1 MRFKSGQKHSQP
13 SNPHGLPRSG
23 YTYEPIRRIRRVR
36 RGCSA
41 EFKYPRRYLPIA
53 AEGEDR
59 HMVTKSSDSDYN
71 LLVPADILNKIPDDI
86 KNDPDRL
93 RGHLVRALKIG
104 LLAIEGGEFTLSTER
119 IENAIESTVTKYQ
132 DFDAAFEESLSR
144 LIDQKLTGDESQ
156 LANRLSA
163 VFGERGDL
171 RTRLDAIFDDISN
184 PDKASSVPNR
194 VTEVMDTKFQNVET
208 EITSA
213 LDVAKE
219 DSPLRSFLNEQRT
232 NFNQLKTDMETE
244 MGRIQTALNVDE
256 ILQAKEDE
264 IADLYSKSSGKGIHF
279 ENDSVDALQDIAGL
293 FGDRIEHTGGEGVGK
308 SRTKIG
314 DVVIVIISPGV
325 PEIRIAIEAKSG
337 SSIGRKELVRQT
349 RDGVKM
355 RGAVCGIGLMERK
368 HMGVRQQVVEQEGE
382 NFIVGVDWDNQDFL
396 ALEVV
401 YRTLR
406 AQLIAEEIRS
416 SGEDGIDVNSLK
428 KHLTQAKTDLGLL
441 QGLKG
446 GARSAITT
454 LEDLRNNLDLIEDK
468 VKEQLSKAEDLL

>member
-1 MRFKSGQKHSQP
+1 
-13 SNPHGLPRSG
+13 
-23 YTYEPIRRIRRVR
+23 
-36 RGCSA
+36 
-41 EFKYPRRYLPIA
+41 
-53 AEGEDR
+53 
-59 HMVTKSSDSDYN
+59 MVTKSSDSDYN

-264 IADLYSKSSGKGIHF
+264 IAELYSKSSGKGIHF

-325 PEIRIAIEAKSG
+325 LEIRIAIEAKSG

>member
-1 MRFKSGQKHSQP
+1 
-13 SNPHGLPRSG
+13 
-23 YTYEPIRRIRRVR
+23 
-36 RGCSA
+36 
-41 EFKYPRRYLPIA
+41 
-53 AEGEDR
+53 
-59 HMVTKSSDSDYN
+59 MVTKSDDSDYN

-86 KNDPDRL
+86 KNEPDRL

-132 DFDAAFEESLSR
+132 DFDADFEESLSR

-213 LDVAKE
+213 LDTASE
-219 DSPLRSFLNEQRT
+219 DSPLRRFLTEQQT
-232 NFNQLKTDMETE
+232 NFTNLRNDLKNE
-244 MGRIQTALNVDE
+244 MSLIKTALNVDE
-256 ILQAKEDE
+256 LLQEKEEE
-264 IADLYSKSSGKGIHF
+264 IAELYSKSTGKGIHF

-293 FGDRIEHTGGEGVGK
+293 FGDRIEHTGGEGVAG
-308 SRTKIG
+308 SRSKIG
-314 DVVIVIISPGV
+314 DIVIVVISPGI
-325 PEIRIAIEAKSG
+325 PEIRISIEAKSG

-349 RDGVKM
+349 RDGVEM

-368 HMGVRQQVVEQEGE
+368 YMGVRQQVVEKEGE
-382 NFIVGVDWDNQDFL
+382 NFIVGVDWDNQDFV

-406 AQLIAEEIRS
+406 VQLIAEEIRS

-441 QGLKG
+441 QGLRG
-446 GARSAITT
+446 GLSSAITT
-454 LEDLRNNLDLIEDK
+454 LEDNRKTLDIIRDK
-468 VKEQLSKAEDLL
+468 INVELSKAEDLL

>member
-1 MRFKSGQKHSQP
+1 
-13 SNPHGLPRSG
+13 
-23 YTYEPIRRIRRVR
+23 
-36 RGCSA
+36 
-41 EFKYPRRYLPIA
+41 
-53 AEGEDR
+53 
-59 HMVTKSSDSDYN
+59 MVTKSDDSDYN

-264 IADLYSKSSGKGIHF
+264 IAELYSKSSGKGIHF

-337 SSIGRKELVRQT
+337 SSIGRKALVRQT

>member
-1 MRFKSGQKHSQP
+1 
-13 SNPHGLPRSG
+13 
-23 YTYEPIRRIRRVR
+23 
-36 RGCSA
+36 
-41 EFKYPRRYLPIA
+41 
-53 AEGEDR
+53 
-59 HMVTKSSDSDYN
+59 MVTKSDDSDYN

-86 KNDPDRL
+86 KNEPDRM

-213 LDVAKE
+213 LDTASE
-219 DSPLRSFLNEQRT
+219 DSPLRRFLTEQQT
-232 NFNQLKTDMETE
+232 NFTNLRNDLKNE
-244 MGRIQTALNVDE
+244 MSLIKTALNVDE
-256 ILQAKEDE
+256 LLQEKEEE
-264 IADLYSKSSGKGIHF
+264 IAELYSKSTGKGIHF

-293 FGDRIEHTGGEGVGK
+293 FGDRIEHTGGEGVAG
-308 SRTKIG
+308 SRSKIG
-314 DVVIVIISPGV
+314 DIVIVVISPGI
-325 PEIRIAIEAKSG
+325 PEIRISIEAKSG

-368 HMGVRQQVVEQEGE
+368 YMGVRQQVVEKEGE
-382 NFIVGVDWDNQDFL
+382 NFIVGVDWDNQDFV

-406 AQLIAEEIRS
+406 VQLIAEEIRS

-441 QGLKG
+441 QGLRG
-446 GARSAITT
+446 GLSSAITT
-454 LEDLRNNLDLIEDK
+454 LEDNRKNLDIIRDK
-468 VKEQLSKAEDLL
+468 INLELSKAEDLL

>member
-1 MRFKSGQKHSQP
+1 MAS
-13 SNPHGLPRSG
+13 
-23 YTYEPIRRIRRVR
+23 E
-36 RGCSA
+36 
-41 EFKYPRRYLPIA
+41 
-53 AEGEDR
+53 
-59 HMVTKSSDSDYN
+59 SSDSDYN
-71 LLVPADILNKIPDDI
+71 LLVPIDILNKIPDDI

-119 IENAIESTVTKYQ
+119 IENAIDSTVTKYQ
-132 DFDAAFEESLSR
+132 EFDAAFEISLSR

-213 LDVAKE
+213 LDTASE
-219 DSPLRSFLNEQRT
+219 DSPLRRFLTEQQNNFTNLRNDLKNEMS
-232 NFNQLKTDMETE
+232 LIK
-244 MGRIQTALNVDE
+244 TALNVDE
-256 ILQAKEDE
+256 LLQEKEEE
-264 IADLYSKSSGKGIHF
+264 IAELYSKSTGKGIHF

-337 SSIGRKELVRQT
+337 ISIGRKELVRQT
-349 RDGVKM
+349 RGGVNM

-368 HMGVRQQVVEQEGE
+368 YMGVRQQVVEQEGE

>member
-1 MRFKSGQKHSQP
+1 
-13 SNPHGLPRSG
+13 
-23 YTYEPIRRIRRVR
+23 
-36 RGCSA
+36 
-41 EFKYPRRYLPIA
+41 
-53 AEGEDR
+53 
-59 HMVTKSSDSDYN
+59 MVTKSDDSDYN

-86 KNDPDRL
+86 KNEPDRL

-213 LDVAKE
+213 LDTASE
-219 DSPLRSFLNEQRT
+219 DSPLRRFLTEQQT
-232 NFNQLKTDMETE
+232 NFTNLRNDLKNE
-244 MGRIQTALNVDE
+244 MSLIKTALNVDE
-256 ILQAKEDE
+256 LLQEKEEE
-264 IADLYSKSSGKGIHF
+264 IAELYSKSTGKGIHF

-293 FGDRIEHTGGEGVGK
+293 FGDRIEHTGGEGVAG
-308 SRTKIG
+308 SRSKIG
-314 DVVIVIISPGV
+314 DIVIVVISPGI
-325 PEIRIAIEAKSG
+325 PEIRISIEAKSG

-368 HMGVRQQVVEQEGE
+368 YMGVRQQVVEKEGE
-382 NFIVGVDWDNQDFL
+382 NFIVGVDWDNQDFV

-406 AQLIAEEIRS
+406 VQLIAEEIRS

-441 QGLKG
+441 QGLRG
-446 GARSAITT
+446 GLSSAITT
-454 LEDLRNNLDLIEDK
+454 LEDNRKNLDIIRDK
-468 VKEQLSKAEDLL
+468 INLELSKAEDLL

>member
-1 MRFKSGQKHSQP
+1 MTS
-13 SNPHGLPRSG
+13 
-23 YTYEPIRRIRRVR
+23 I
-36 RGCSA
+36 
-41 EFKYPRRYLPIA
+41 
-53 AEGEDR
+53 
-59 HMVTKSSDSDYN
+59 SSDSDYN
-71 LLVPADILNKIPDDI
+71 LLVPMDILNKIPDDI

-119 IENAIESTVTKYQ
+119 IENAIDSAVDKYHE
-132 DFDAAFEESLSR
+132 FDTDFEESLSL
-144 LIDQKLTGDESQ
+144 LIDRKLTGGESE

-163 VFGERGDL
+163 AFGERGDL

-184 PDKASSVPNR
+184 PDKASSVPSR
-194 VTEVMDTKFQNVET
+194 VTEVMDAKFQDVEK

-232 NFNQLKTDMETE
+232 NFNSLKNDMKTE
-244 MGRIQTALNVDE
+244 MNKIQTALNVDE
-256 ILQAKEDE
+256 LLQAKEDK
-264 IADLYSKSSGKGIHF
+264 IAELYSKSAGKGIHF
-279 ENDSVDALQDIAGL
+279 ENDAVDALQDIAGL

-308 SRTKIG
+308 SRSKIG
-314 DVVIVIISPGV
+314 DIVIVVISPGI

-337 SSIGRKELVRQT
+337 STIGRKELVRQT
-349 RDGVKM
+349 RDGVNM

-368 HMGVRQQVVEQEGE
+368 YMGVRQQVVEQEGE

-446 GARSAITT
+446 GATSAITT
-454 LEDLRNNLDLIEDK
+454 LEELKKNLKVIEGK

>member
-1 MRFKSGQKHSQP
+1 
-13 SNPHGLPRSG
+13 
-23 YTYEPIRRIRRVR
+23 
-36 RGCSA
+36 
-41 EFKYPRRYLPIA
+41 
-53 AEGEDR
+53 
-59 HMVTKSSDSDYN
+59 MVTKSDDSDYN

-86 KNDPDRL
+86 KNEPDRL

-213 LDVAKE
+213 LDTASE
-219 DSPLRSFLNEQRT
+219 DSPLRRFLTEQQT
-232 NFNQLKTDMETE
+232 NFTNLRNDLKNE
-244 MGRIQTALNVDE
+244 MSLIKTALNVDE
-256 ILQAKEDE
+256 LLQEKEEE
-264 IADLYSKSSGKGIHF
+264 IAELYSKSTGKGIHF

-293 FGDRIEHTGGEGVGK
+293 FGDRIEHTGGEGVAG
-308 SRTKIG
+308 SRSKIG
-314 DVVIVIISPGV
+314 DIVIVVISPGI
-325 PEIRIAIEAKSG
+325 PEIRISIEAKSG

-406 AQLIAEEIRS
+406 AQLNAEEIRS